1 VVVARSNLALGNTPS
16 PGELTKEDAM
26 QDDPKEVEVF
36 EEPKAP
42 EMPVPGQDVSM
53 EPMQIDLR
61 KKPSG
66 PNCPE
71 IQKIPKEQR
80 TNLLPPI
87 GTIVWS
93 IPIMTKNN
101 EWVKLPYRVTY
112 VNEAKLR
119 VSIEPFAYHKRCEP
133 HEIPQLP
140 PELEEKRRRET
151 PFPHEEDRN
160 PDNVTLGVQS
170 GVLGSKTK
178 FTK

>member
-1 VVVARSNLALGNTPS
+1 MGVARIHLALAGATS

-42 EMPVPGQDVSM
+42 ERPTQDVSV

-93 IPIMTKNN
+93 IPILTSNN
-101 EWVKLPYRVTY
+101 EWVKMPYRVTY

-119 VSIEPFAYHKRCEP
+119 VTIEPFAYHKKCQP

-140 PELEEKRRRET
+140 PEMEEKRRKES
-151 PFPHEEDRN
+151 PFPHEKDRN
-160 PDNVTLGVQS
+160 PENVTLGVQS
-170 GVLGSKTK
+170 GGMGAASK